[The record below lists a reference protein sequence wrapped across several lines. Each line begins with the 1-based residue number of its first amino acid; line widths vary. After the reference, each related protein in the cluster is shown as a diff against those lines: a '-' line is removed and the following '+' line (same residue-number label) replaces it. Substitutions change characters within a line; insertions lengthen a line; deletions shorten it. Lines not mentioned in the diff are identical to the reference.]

1 MSEQEAPSK
10 ADTERATEFECHA
23 PEAEKVFLAGSFNEW
38 NPDVTPMDKTDNG
51 KWTAKLKLEP
61 GRYEFKFV
69 VDGQWCCEANCHA
82 SGECPQC
89 VLNDFGT
96 MNRVCEVA

>member
-1 MSEQEAPSK
+1 MSEQTTPSK
-10 ADTERATEFECHA
+10 ADTEQATEFECHA

-38 NPDVTPMDKTDNG
+38 NPEVTPMDKTDNG

-82 SGECPQC
+82 SAECAQC
-89 VLNDFGT
+89 VPNDFGT